1 MEIFRVSPDRISTL
15 DERQLVELTERLFHA
30 EMKSNGIPLRSGIV
44 QRQIH
49 IPDGGEDGSVSWRGA
64 PNDTDYFPCRT
75 NIFQLKKSDPGPA
88 GMKKEIWKKSSGK
101 DGKPPELKDALKKAL
116 ENSGSYIMITAAPI
130 VGNQRDKR
138 IKAIEDGI
146 KETGG
151 DPSLLVAIEIYDAN
165 KLAEWT
171 NIHPTIALW
180 LNSMSS
186 GFDTL
191 GLRTYDDWSKDEV
204 IHKTAFQTTDEK
216 RYRLRS
222 AHIQNWKESN
232 PDFEECQNLAQLR
245 ISITEFFKSFG
256 RSLRITGPSGYGK
269 TRLAHSILLPDDVQA
284 GESLDPRQ
292 VVFCKYYKGVE
303 QRLIPI
309 ATGIA
314 QSGSFCTLVV
324 DDCPD
329 KIHQKLYEITRRQ
342 DSKLHI
348 ITLDVE
354 TRTEGVN
361 GNLVIE
367 LIKASDELIDRI
379 TRSVA
384 PNISHVDVSYVREL
398 SQGFPSMAILGVEA
412 IGSGDQKL
420 SSVDAL
426 VSRIVWGNSQPDDEV
441 YRSLQ
446 VLSLFTVLGID
457 NEAAE
462 ELKQVSNFL
471 RRPYEEV
478 FRDIIRLS
486 NRGVIRRI
494 GDFAEV
500 QPVPLAARLESEW
513 LDSSPSETLKELF
526 RSLSPKLQLR
536 MAGRLRWLS
545 WSEKVQN
552 FANQMLSELV
562 PDFDKLDTKFGSEI
576 LDRFTH
582 LMPSGVMARLE
593 SLLGKLSIDE
603 LTVLEE
609 TVGSNVVRVLEKL
622 IFPAET
628 FEKAAGLLLRLSG
641 VENRCWS
648 NNAAELFS
656 RLFQLRLSG
665 TEAEPKIK
673 IRVLDAGLSSGDDR
687 IRSICI
693 KKALES
699 MLRTGHF
706 SRNCG
711 HERIGVGEAL
721 KDWQPKSYEEIF
733 EYYRLALIR
742 LEEIALSKTD
752 EFSRDAVNSISYRLC
767 GILKSGFPCDEVIE
781 LIKRISSQVPRW
793 WDGIKALN
801 WSLYDDSGEMDNEV
815 RQSILDAYF
824 GLIPDDPIEKLL
836 MFSSGWMGEF
846 HDPEVPYQSDGD
858 NHRHY
863 AERMIKETV
872 SSCPS
877 EASFFSPLLNIWLD
891 ICLEGTNDSFE
902 TALSAIAEHVDDPV
916 VFVTALRKE
925 VSNDREVGICA
936 NFIRIVIGGAVKKNP
951 SVGRKLLD
959 EALQGEALRV
969 FSPRMIASAGA
980 DDDLMAQV
988 IEYINQ
994 GIVNSDQLGY
1004 LAPRNVLS
1012 DVSSAVID
1020 RLVSALLSR
1029 GCEGAWSA
1037 ISFLRIHTYGQSRL
1051 SALEADMIRRVITH
1065 TELFE
1070 KRHYD
1075 RMDSYYWKE
1084 LTEKLFN
1091 HGYIDED
1098 FAELI
1103 TSVIIG
1109 LVDMKNSHGASDL
1122 IRDAGSVL
1130 EQITDLYPRVVW
1142 RQYHEKKAQMSEV
1155 GDYILNRLFNS
1166 DVSNSSKPG
1175 VLYRVPQG
1183 VLYRVP
1189 QEVMIPWLLE
1199 DRENRIG
1206 EVLEWIRLFDLDSV
1220 GSNASW
1226 SNDFI
1231 SFVDNYIKES
1241 EELRPVYFRLMNGH
1255 IISGY
1260 YSKKLKID
1268 RDHFEQLAEKTSN
1281 SSVKT
1286 WAASIINSLRE
1297 EIQET
1302 QREEANREA
1311 LDRV

>member
-1 MEIFRVSPDRISTL
+1 MEIFRVSPNQISNL
-15 DERQLVELTERLFHA
+15 DEHQLVELTRRLVHA
-30 EMKSNGIPLRSGIV
+30 EMKSSEIPLRSGIV
-44 QRQIH
+44 QAQIH

-64 PNDTDYFPCRT
+64 PNDTDYFPCRM
-75 NIFQLKKSDPGPA
+75 NIFQLKKSAPGPA
-88 GMKKEIWKKSSGK
+88 GMKKEIWKKSSRQ
-101 DGKPPELKDALKKAL
+101 DGNPPELKDALEKAL
-116 ENSGSYIMITAAPI
+116 ENSGSYIMITADPI
-130 VGNQRDKR
+130 VGNKRDRR

-146 KETGG
+146 KEAGG

-165 KLAEWT
+165 KLADWT
-171 NIHPTIALW
+171 NIHPAVALW
-180 LNSMSS
+180 LNSMLS
-186 GFDTL
+186 GFHTL
-191 GLRTYDDWSKDEV
+191 GLRTYDDWSKDEM

-222 AHIQNWKESN
+222 VHIQKWKESN
-232 PDFEECQNLAQLR
+232 PDFEEYQNLAQLR
-245 ISITEFFKSFG
+245 ISIAEFFKSFG

-292 VVFCKYYKGVE
+292 VVFCKYKDVE

-309 ATGIA
+309 ATGIT
-314 QSGSFCTLVV
+314 QSGSLCTLVV

-329 KIHQKLYEITRRQ
+329 EIHQELHKITRRQ

-367 LIKASDELIDRI
+367 LTAASDELIDLI

-412 IGSGDQKL
+412 IDSGDQKL

-426 VSRIVWGNSQPDDEV
+426 VSRIVWGNSQADDEV
-441 YRSLQ
+441 HRSLQ

-471 RRPYEEV
+471 GRPYEAV
-478 FRDIIRLS
+478 FRDIIRFS

-513 LDSSPSETLKELF
+513 LDNSPSERLKELF
-526 RSLSPKLQLR
+526 RSLSPDIQLR

-562 PDFDKLDTKFGSEI
+562 PDFDKLNTKFGSEI

-582 LMPSGVMARLE
+582 LIPSGVMARLE

-609 TVGSNVVRVLEKL
+609 KVGSNIVRLLEKL

-628 FEKAAGLLLRLSG
+628 FEKAASLLLRLSG
-641 VENRCWS
+641 VKNRCWS
-648 NNAAELFS
+648 DNADKLFLG
-656 RLFQLRLSG
+656 LFQLRLSG

-673 IRVLDAGLSSGDDR
+673 IRVLDAGLSSDDDR
-687 IRSICI
+687 TRSICI

-752 EFSRDAVNSISYRLC
+752 VFSRDAVNSISYKLS

-793 WDGIKALN
+793 WDVIKALN
-801 WSLYDDSGEMDNEV
+801 RSLYDDSGEEMDNEV
-815 RQSILDAYF
+815 RQSILDAYL

-836 MFSSGWMGEF
+836 MLSSGWMDEF
-846 HDPEVPYQSDGD
+846 RDPEIPFESDGD
-858 NHRHY
+858 NYRHY
-863 AERMIKETV
+863 VERMINETV

-925 VSNDREVGICA
+925 VSNGREVGISA
-936 NFIRIVIGGAVKKNP
+936 NFIRIVIGGASKKNP

-959 EALQGEALRV
+959 EALQEEALRA

-1012 DVSSAVID
+1012 DVSPAVID

-1037 ISFLRIHTYGQSRL
+1037 ISFLRIHTYGQSSL
-1051 SALEADMIRRVITH
+1051 SALEADMIRRAITH

-1075 RMDSYYWKE
+1075 RMDSSYWKE
-1084 LTEKLFN
+1084 LTGKLFN
-1091 HGYIDED
+1091 QGYIDENS
-1098 FAELI
+1098 AELI

-1109 LVDMKNSHGASDL
+1109 LVDMQYSHDASDL
-1122 IRDAGSVL
+1122 ISDAGSVL

-1166 DVSNSSKPG
+1166 DVSYSSKP
-1175 VLYRVPQG
+1175 G

-1206 EVLEWIRLFDLDSV
+1206 EVLEWIRLFDSV

-1226 SNDFI
+1226 SDDFI
-1231 SFVDNYIKES
+1231 SFADNYVKES
-1241 EELRPVYFRLMNGH
+1241 EELRPVYFRLMNGD
-1255 IISGY
+1255 IISGH
-1260 YSKKLKID
+1260 YSKKLEID

-1281 SSVKT
+1281 PSVKT
-1286 WAASIINSLRE
+1286 WAASIINSLRG

-1311 LDRV
+1311 LDLA

>member
-1 MEIFRVSPDRISTL
+1 MKIFEVSPNQISNL
-15 DERQLVELTERLFHA
+15 DEHQLVELTRRLVHA

-44 QRQIH
+44 QDQIH

-64 PNDTDYFPCRT
+64 PNDTDYFPCRL
-75 NIFQLKKSDPGPA
+75 NIFQLKKSNPGPA

-116 ENSGSYIMITAAPI
+116 KNSGSYIMITADPI
-130 VGNQRDKR
+130 VGNNRDRR

-146 KETGG
+146 KEAGS
-151 DPSLLVAIEIYDAN
+151 DPSLLVAIEIYDSN
-165 KLAEWT
+165 KLADWT
-171 NIHPTIALW
+171 NIHPAVALW

-186 GFDTL
+186 DFDAH

-222 AHIQNWKESN
+222 AHIQNWKNSD

-245 ISITEFFKSFG
+245 ISITEFFKSFS

-269 TRLAHSILLPDDVQA
+269 TRLDHSIFLPDDVQA
-284 GESLDPRQ
+284 DKSLDPRQ
-292 VVFCKYYKGVE
+292 VVFCKCKDVG

-309 ATGIA
+309 VTGIA

-329 KIHQKLYEITRRQ
+329 ETHQELHEITRRQ

-367 LIKASDELIDRI
+367 LIAASDKLIDRI
-379 TRSVA
+379 TRSVN
-384 PNISHVDVSYVREL
+384 PDISDIDVSYVREL
-398 SQGFPSMAILGVEA
+398 ARGFPSMAILGVEA
-412 IGSGDQKL
+412 IDSGDQKL

-471 RRPYEEV
+471 GRPYEAV
-478 FRDIIRLS
+478 FSDIIRLS
-486 NRGVIRRI
+486 KRGVIRRI

-513 LDSSPSETLKELF
+513 LDNSPSETLKELF
-526 RSLSPKLQLR
+526 RSLSPDIQLR

-545 WSEKVQN
+545 WSEKVHN

-562 PDFDKLDTKFGSEI
+562 PDFDKLNTKFGSGI

-582 LMPSGVMARLE
+582 LIPSGVMARLE

-603 LTVLEE
+603 LTDLKS
-609 TVGSNVVRVLEKL
+609 GKSNIIKALEKL
-622 IFPAET
+622 VFRAET
-628 FEKAAGLLLRLSG
+628 FEKAANLLLRLSATEISG
-641 VENRCWS
+641 LENRCWGD
-648 NNAAELFS
+648 NAAKLFLG
-656 RLFQLRLSG
+656 LFKLYLSG

-673 IRVLDAGLSSGDDR
+673 IRVLDAGLSSDDDR

-693 KKALES
+693 KSLES
-699 MLRTGHF
+699 MLKTGF
-706 SRNCG
+706 FARDYG
-711 HERIGVGEAL
+711 HERIGVGDAL

-752 EFSRDAVNSISYRLC
+752 AFSRDAINSISYKLC
-767 GILKSGFPCDEVIE
+767 DILKSGFPCDEVIE

-793 WDGIKALN
+793 WGGIKALN
-801 WSLYDDSGEMDNEV
+801 RSLYRDSGAMDNEV
-815 RQSILDAYF
+815 RQSILDAYL

-836 MFSSGWMGEF
+836 MFSSGWMDEF
-846 HDPEVPYQSDGD
+846 RDPEVPYQSDGD
-858 NHRHY
+858 NYRHY
-863 AERMIKETV
+863 VERMINETV

-902 TALSAIAEHVDDPV
+902 TALSVIAAHVDDPV

-925 VSNDREVGICA
+925 VSNGREVAICA
-936 NFIRIVIGGAVKKNP
+936 NFIRIVIGGAGKKNL

-959 EALQGEALRV
+959 EALQEEALRA

-980 DDDLMAQV
+980 DDDLAAQV

-1012 DVSSAVID
+1012 DVSSAIID
-1020 RLVSALLSR
+1020 RLVSALLSK

-1037 ISFLRIHTYGQSRL
+1037 ISFLTIHTYRQSRL
-1051 SALEADMIRRVITH
+1051 SALEADMIRQAITH

-1084 LTEKLFN
+1084 LMEKLFN
-1091 HGYIDED
+1091 QGYIDENS
-1098 FAELI
+1098 AELI

-1109 LVDMKNSHGASDL
+1109 LVDMKDSHDASDL

-1142 RQYHEKKAQMSEV
+1142 RHYHEKKVQMSGV

-1166 DVSNSSKPG
+1166 DVSNSSKP
-1175 VLYRVPQG
+1175 G

-1206 EVLEWIRLFDLDSV
+1206 EVLEWIRLFDFDSV

-1226 SNDFI
+1226 SSDFI
-1231 SFVDNYIKES
+1231 SLVDNYVKES
-1241 EELRPVYFRLMNGH
+1241 EELRPVYFRFTNGDM
-1255 IISGY
+1255 ISGH
-1260 YSKKLKID
+1260 YSNKLKID
-1268 RDHFEQLAEKTSN
+1268 RDHFEQLAEMTSN
-1281 SSVKT
+1281 PSVKT
-1286 WAASIINSLRE
+1286 WAASIIDSLRK

>member
-1 MEIFRVSPDRISTL
+1 MYPDR
-15 DERQLVELTERLFHA
+15 
-30 EMKSNGIPLRSGIV
+30 
-44 QRQIH
+44 
-49 IPDGGEDGSVSWRGA
+49 GG
-64 PNDTDYFPCRT
+64 
-75 NIFQLKKSDPGPA
+75 
-88 GMKKEIWKKSSGK
+88 
-101 DGKPPELKDALKKAL
+101 
-116 ENSGSYIMITAAPI
+116 
-130 VGNQRDKR
+130 
-138 IKAIEDGI
+138 
-146 KETGG
+146 
-151 DPSLLVAIEIYDAN
+151 
-165 KLAEWT
+165 
-171 NIHPTIALW
+171 
-180 LNSMSS
+180 
-186 GFDTL
+186 
-191 GLRTYDDWSKDEV
+191 
-204 IHKTAFQTTDEK
+204 
-216 RYRLRS
+216 
-222 AHIQNWKESN
+222 
-232 PDFEECQNLAQLR
+232 
-245 ISITEFFKSFG
+245 
-256 RSLRITGPSGYGK
+256 
-269 TRLAHSILLPDDVQA
+269 
-284 GESLDPRQ
+284 
-292 VVFCKYYKGVE
+292 
-303 QRLIPI
+303 
-309 ATGIA
+309 
-314 QSGSFCTLVV
+314 
-324 DDCPD
+324 
-329 KIHQKLYEITRRQ
+329 
-342 DSKLHI
+342 
-348 ITLDVE
+348 
-354 TRTEGVN
+354 
-361 GNLVIE
+361 
-367 LIKASDELIDRI
+367 
-379 TRSVA
+379 
-384 PNISHVDVSYVREL
+384 
-398 SQGFPSMAILGVEA
+398 
-412 IGSGDQKL
+412 
-420 SSVDAL
+420 
-426 VSRIVWGNSQPDDEV
+426 
-441 YRSLQ
+441 
-446 VLSLFTVLGID
+446 

-471 RRPYEEV
+471 GRPYEAV
-478 FRDIIRLS
+478 FRDIIRFS

-513 LDSSPSETLKELF
+513 LNNSPSETLKELF

-545 WSEKVQN
+545 WSEKIQN
-552 FANQMLSELV
+552 FANQMLSDLV
-562 PDFDKLDTKFGSEI
+562 PDFDKLNTKFGSGI

-582 LMPSGVMARLE
+582 LIPSGVMARLE

-609 TVGSNVVRVLEKL
+609 TVGSNVIRVLEKL
-622 IFPAET
+622 VFPAEI
-628 FEKAAGLLLRLSG
+628 FEKAAGLLMRLSS
-641 VENRCWS
+641 VENRCWGD
-648 NNAAELFS
+648 NAAKLFLG
-656 RLFQLRLSG
+656 LFKLYLSG

-673 IRVLDAGLSSGDDR
+673 IRVLDAGLSSDDDR

-693 KKALES
+693 KSLES
-699 MLRTGHF
+699 MLKTGCF
-706 SRNCG
+706 ARSYG

-752 EFSRDAVNSISYRLC
+752 AFSRDAINSISYKLRD
-767 GILKSGFPCDEVIE
+767 ILKSGFPCDEVIE

-793 WDGIKALN
+793 WDAIKALN
-801 WSLYDDSGEMDNEV
+801 RSLYRDSGEMDNKL
-815 RQSILDAYF
+815 RQSILDAYL

-836 MFSSGWMGEF
+836 MFSSGWMHEF
-846 HDPEVPYQSDGD
+846 LDPEVPYQSDGD
-858 NHRHY
+858 NYRHY
-863 AERMIKETV
+863 VERMIKETV

-877 EASFFSPLLNIWLD
+877 EASFFSLLLNIWLD
-891 ICLEGTNDSFE
+891 ICLKGTNDSFE

-925 VSNDREVGICA
+925 VSNGREVGICA
-936 NFIRIVIGGAVKKNP
+936 NFIRIVIGGAGTGKKNP

-959 EALQGEALRV
+959 EALQEEALSA

-980 DDDLMAQV
+980 DDDLAAQV

-1012 DVSSAVID
+1012 DVSPAVID
-1020 RLVSALLSR
+1020 RLISALLSK
-1029 GCEGAWSA
+1029 GFEGAWSA

-1051 SALEADMIRRVITH
+1051 SALEADMIRRAITH

-1091 HGYIDED
+1091 QGYIDENS
-1098 FAELI
+1098 AELI

-1109 LVDMKNSHGASDL
+1109 LVDMQYSHDASDL
-1122 IRDAGSVL
+1122 ISDAGSVL

-1155 GDYILNRLFNS
+1155 GEYILNELFNG
-1166 DVSNSSKPG
+1166 DVSNSSKP
-1175 VLYRVPQG
+1175 G

-1206 EVLEWIRLFDLDSV
+1206 EVLEWIRLFDFDSV

-1231 SFVDNYIKES
+1231 SFVDNYVKES
-1241 EELRPVYFRLMNGH
+1241 EELRPVYFRLMNGG
-1255 IISGY
+1255 IISGH

-1268 RDHFEQLAEKTSN
+1268 RDHFEQLAEMTSN
-1281 SSVKT
+1281 LSVKK

>member
-1 MEIFRVSPDRISTL
+1 MKIFEVSPNQISNL
-15 DERQLVELTERLFHA
+15 DEHQLVELTRRLVHA
-30 EMKSNGIPLRSGIV
+30 EMKSNVIPLRSGIV
-44 QRQIH
+44 QDQIH

-64 PNDTDYFPCRT
+64 PNDTDYFPCRM

-101 DGKPPELKDALKKAL
+101 DGNPPELKDALEKAL
-116 ENSGSYIMITAAPI
+116 ENSGSYIMITADPI
-130 VGNQRDKR
+130 VGNKRDRR

-165 KLAEWT
+165 KLADWT
-171 NIHPTIALW
+171 NIHPAVALW

-191 GLRTYDDWSKDEV
+191 GLRTYDDWSEDEV

-222 AHIQNWKESN
+222 AHIQNWKNSD

-245 ISITEFFKSFG
+245 ISIAEFFKSFG

-284 GESLDPRQ
+284 GENFDPHQ
-292 VVFCKYYKGVE
+292 VVFCNYKDVG

-309 ATGIA
+309 TRKIA
-314 QSGSFCTLVV
+314 QSGSFYTLVV

-329 KIHQKLYEITRRQ
+329 EIHQELHEITRGQ

-348 ITLDVE
+348 ITLDAE

-361 GNLVIE
+361 GNLIIE
-367 LIKASDELIDRI
+367 LTEASDKLIDLI
-379 TRSVA
+379 TRSVN
-384 PNISHVDVSYVREL
+384 PDISHVDVSYVREL

-412 IGSGDQKL
+412 IASGDQKL
-420 SSVDAL
+420 RSVDAL

-471 RRPYEEV
+471 GRPYEAV
-478 FRDIIRLS
+478 FRDITRFS

-500 QPVPLAARLESEW
+500 QPVPIAARLESEW
-513 LDSSPSETLKELF
+513 LDNSPSERLKELF
-526 RSLSPKLQLR
+526 RSLSPDMQLR

-545 WSEKVQN
+545 WSEKIQN

-562 PDFDKLDTKFGSEI
+562 PDFDKLNTEFGSEI

-582 LMPSGVMARLE
+582 LIPSGVMARLE
-593 SLLGKLSIDE
+593 SLLGKLSIDK

-609 TVGSNVVRVLEKL
+609 TVGSNVVRVLKRL
-622 IFPAET
+622 VFPAET

-641 VENRCWS
+641 VKNRCWGD
-648 NNAAELFS
+648 NAAKLFLG
-656 RLFQLRLSG
+656 LFKLYLSG

-673 IRVLDAGLSSGDDR
+673 IRVLDAGFSSDYDR

-693 KKALES
+693 KSLES
-699 MLRTGHF
+699 MLTTGCF
-706 SRNCG
+706 ARDYG

-752 EFSRDAVNSISYRLC
+752 AFSRDAINSISYKIRD
-767 GILKSGFPCDEVIE
+767 ILKSGFPCGEVIE

-793 WDGIKALN
+793 WGGIKALN
-801 WSLYDDSGEMDNEV
+801 RSLYRDSGEMNNEV
-815 RQSILDAYF
+815 RQSILDAYL

-836 MFSSGWMGEF
+836 MFSSGWMDEF
-846 HDPEVPYQSDGD
+846 RDPEVPYQSDGD
-858 NHRHY
+858 NYRHY
-863 AERMIKETV
+863 VERMINETV

-902 TALSAIAEHVDDPV
+902 TALSVIAAHVDDPV

-925 VSNDREVGICA
+925 VSNGREVAICA
-936 NFIRIVIGGAVKKNP
+936 NFIRMVIGGAVKKNP

-959 EALQGEALRV
+959 EALQEEALRA

-980 DDDLMAQV
+980 DDDLAAQV

-1012 DVSSAVID
+1012 DVSPAVIE
-1020 RLVSALLSR
+1020 RLISALLSK

-1037 ISFLRIHTYGQSRL
+1037 ISFLTIHTYRQSRL
-1051 SALEADMIRRVITH
+1051 SALEADMIRLAITH

-1070 KRHYD
+1070 KNVQEIN
-1075 RMDSYYWKE
+1075 SYNWKYWKY
-1084 LTEKLFN
+1084 LWDRLFMCDYVN
-1091 HGYIDED
+1091 ED
-1098 FAELI
+1098 FAQLI
-1103 TSVIIG
+1103 TSVIIA
-1109 LVDMKNSHGASDL
+1109 LADMKNSHDASDL

-1130 EQITDLYPRVVW
+1130 EQITDLYPRIVW
-1142 RQYHEKKAQMSEV
+1142 QQYHEKKAQMSGV

-1166 DVSNSSKPG
+1166 DVSNSSKP
-1175 VLYRVPQG
+1175 G

-1206 EVLEWIRLFDLDSV
+1206 EVLEWIRLFDFDSV

-1231 SFVDNYIKES
+1231 SFVDNYVKES
-1241 EELRPVYFRLMNGH
+1241 DELRPVYFRFTNGDM
-1255 IISGY
+1255 ISGH
-1260 YSKKLKID
+1260 YSNKLKID
-1268 RDHFEQLAEKTSN
+1268 RDHFEQLAEMTSN
-1281 SSVKT
+1281 PSVKK
-1286 WAASIINSLRE
+1286 WAASIINALE
-1297 EIQET
+1297 KEIQET